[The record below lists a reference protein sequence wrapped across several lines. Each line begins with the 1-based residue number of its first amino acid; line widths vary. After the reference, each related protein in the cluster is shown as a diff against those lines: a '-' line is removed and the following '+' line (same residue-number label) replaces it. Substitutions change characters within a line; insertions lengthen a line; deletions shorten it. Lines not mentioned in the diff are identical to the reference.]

1 MYLTFVDNKMK
12 IVLCKFS
19 NSTLFFIRQEIEGEE
34 RDSCIRRER
43 NKGKKSIR
51 GMNNETK
58 GEGKRLERERG

>member
-1 MYLTFVDNKMK
+1 MYLTFVDNKMR

-19 NSTLFFIRQEIEGEE
+19 YRTLLFIRQEIEGKEKG
-34 RDSCIRRER
+34 SCIRRER